1 MLIDALLAAGERG
14 GGRPAVADPTREL
27 SFGNLIRLAAVLRR
41 QVERATARP
50 HVGIMLPAG
59 GGFAATFYG
68 VLWAGRVPVPLN
80 FLLQADELRAVV
92 HDAELDTVFTIRH
105 FAEPVATLPVRAVFL
120 EDLSLRRE
128 MVWQR
133 LRKTPPPPRVQR
145 DDTAVL
151 LYTSGTSGL
160 PKGVCQTY
168 GNLAHD
174 VAACIAHARLSA
186 GHRFLGVLPP
196 FHSFGLTTLL
206 LVPVALGASV
216 FYLPR
221 FQPAGVLEAIRTRR
235 ISVVLLVASMY
246 GALLN
251 AKGGGREDLAALSF
265 AVSGGEALPDAVF
278 ERFGERFGVRIVQGY
293 GMTEAAPVVSLD
305 LPWSLRPGTVGR
317 ALPGV
322 TVTAEDDA
330 GRPLPPGQEGE
341 LVVRGPIVMKG
352 YYRREAETRA
362 VLAADGG
369 YRTGD
374 LGRLDADGYLTITG
388 RKKELIIVGGENVYP
403 REVETVLSGHPAV
416 REAAVVGRRDAA
428 RGEVVAAF
436 VTLRAGAT
444 ATELE
449 LREFCRERLAGY
461 KVPRRVVIADDLP
474 RGPTGKILKRRLGE
488 VEG

>member
-1 MLIDALLAAGERG
+1 
-14 GGRPAVADPTREL
+14 VADPTREL
-27 SFGNLIRLAAVLRR
+27 SYGRLIRLAAVLRR

-50 HVGIMLPAG
+50 HVGLMLPSS

-68 VLWAGRVPVPLN
+68 ILWAGRVPVPLN
-80 FLLQADELRAVV
+80 FLLQTDELRAVV
-92 HDAELDTVFTIRH
+92 RDAELDTLFTIRH
-105 FAEPVATLPVRAVFL
+105 FAEQVDPLPVKAVFL
-120 EDLSLRRE
+120 EDLPLRRE
-128 MVWQR
+128 LVRQR
-133 LRKTPPPPRVQR
+133 FRRLPPPPRPHP

-160 PKGVCQTY
+160 PKGVCQTHR
-168 GNLAHD
+168 NLTAD
-174 VAACIAHARLSA
+174 VAACLAHARLTPE
-186 GHRFLGVLPP
+186 HRFLGVLPP

-221 FQPAGVLEAIRTRR
+221 FQPAGVIEAIRGRR
-235 ISVVLLVASMY
+235 ISIALLIASMY

-251 AKGGGREDLAALSF
+251 AKGGGREDLASLTF
-265 AVSGGEALPDAVF
+265 AVSGGEALPDVVY
-278 ERFGERFGVRIVQGY
+278 ERFAERFGVRIVQGY
-293 GMTEAAPVVSLD
+293 GMTEASPVVSLD
-305 LPWSLRPGTVGR
+305 VPWASRPGTVGR

-322 TVTAEDDA
+322 TVTAVDDA
-330 GRPLPPGQEGE
+330 GRPVAAGQDGE

-352 YYRREAETRA
+352 YYRQEAETRA
-362 VLAADGG
+362 AFTPDGG

-403 REVETVLSGHPAV
+403 REVETVLAGHPAV
-416 REAAVVGRRDAA
+416 REAAVVGRPDGA

-436 VTLRAGAT
+436 VTLRATAT
-444 ATELE
+444 ATE

-461 KVPRRVVIADDLP
+461 KVPRRVIIADDLP
-474 RGPTGKILKRRLGE
+474 RGPTGKILKRKLTMPPDEAGGRSARRC
-488 VEG
+488 